1 MILTELPTP
10 FSGYETIHTL
20 FPALADVPEMCISVN
35 RYKKQEFF
43 TRFRLAAF
51 PAARDLFFLAALPD
65 LTERRTTAIPE
76 TPLTPQLHHGTEQ
89 VITLLVVFKGFNH
102 GGF

>member
-1 MILTELPTP
+1 
-10 FSGYETIHTL
+10 
-20 FPALADVPEMCISVN
+20 MCISVN

-51 PAARDLFFLAALPD
+51 PAARDLFFLAALPY
-65 LTERRTTAIPE
+65 LTERRTTAIPA
-76 TPLTPQLHHGTEQ
+76 TSLTPELHHSTEQ
-89 VITLLVVFKGFNH
+89 VIAVLVVFKGFTH